1 MFSDEIMNAEL
12 FNITERIREVNN
24 MLSPLNKR
32 IEEFRQRDDLFKVTS
47 DRFLNFTKEVEKI

>member
-12 FNITERIREVNN
+12 FNITEWIRDVNN

-32 IEEFRQRDDLFKVTS
+32 IVEFRQRDDLFKVTS

>member
-12 FNITERIREVNN
+12 FNITEWIRDVNN

>member
-1 MFSDEIMNAEL
+1 
-12 FNITERIREVNN
+12 